1 MNIISINTRYFP
13 HEEKINILESVVT
26 TMKQVAKNGNL
37 DEIID
42 VDLSFHRTICE
53 LSDNRRLLEAWLN
66 LSHQLRAFIG
76 LENQLYDDDTPDATL
91 GTHYPVLEAIKA
103 GDANLDVKHMK
114 AVITRGYKKATKYY
128 RQKNMTD
135 QVKSTTIE

>member
-1 MNIISINTRYFP
+1 
-13 HEEKINILESVVT
+13 
-26 TMKQVAKNGNL
+26 MKQVAKNGNL

-91 GTHYPVLEAIKA
+91 GTHYLVLEAIKA
-103 GDANLDVKHMK
+103 GDANLAVKRM
-114 AVITRGYKKATKYY
+114 R
-128 RQKNMTD
+128 R
-135 QVKSTTIE
+135 

>member
-1 MNIISINTRYFP
+1 MKNSVNVLT
-13 HEEKINILESVVT
+13 HQLESFSSSVKEQNVL
-26 TMKQVAKNGNL
+26 VWPDGFV

-103 GDANLDVKHMK
+103 GDANLAVKRMK

-128 RQKNMTD
+128 RQ
-135 QVKSTTIE
+135 